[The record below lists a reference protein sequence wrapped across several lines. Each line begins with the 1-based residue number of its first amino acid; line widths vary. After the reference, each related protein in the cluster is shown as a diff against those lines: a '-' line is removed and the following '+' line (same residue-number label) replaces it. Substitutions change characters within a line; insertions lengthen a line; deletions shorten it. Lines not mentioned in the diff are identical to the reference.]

1 MKRFILI
8 TTLLIFK
15 IFPVFSQ
22 PGNGNQIISEL
33 QEKLYLPGVF
43 LNDSTALAE
52 AVPQIANQVLAS
64 LVKKGT
70 LYYRQASTYYLLI
83 GKYKKASDA
92 IDSVRKAED
101 DPSWRTYFKIYA
113 LAKINDNTEGKL
125 FKQI

>member
-70 LYYRQASTYYLLI
+70 LYYRQASTYYLLT
-83 GKYKKASDA
+83 GCLLYTSDA
-92 IDSVRKAED
+92 ADERSSVD
-101 DPSWRTYFKIYA
+101 
-113 LAKINDNTEGKL
+113 LGG
-125 FKQI
+125 